1 MKKRAIRRV
10 ALAALALAALASAQS
25 KSYEIKP
32 AEGSRFELRVYK
44 TGFMKGKSHVFLF
57 PQYSATLEYD
67 AQEPDRS
74 KVKLRIDTASIQLT
88 DAWLSAKDFQK
99 VLEFARK
106 EVLNAERYPSMNF
119 DSTSIKPAAGGGFEV
134 QGTLTIRNVGKPA
147 TIRVKLEPQAGG
159 ALRFTGEAKIKMTDY
174 GLRPPSSGFGTVGT
188 KEEMDVSFTLATSPG
203 AP

>member
-1 MKKRAIRRV
+1 VIFRRTI
-10 ALAALALAALASAQS
+10 AALALATAASAQT

-57 PQYSATLEYD
+57 PQYSATLDYD
-67 AQEPDRS
+67 AQTPDRA

-88 DAWLSAKDFQK
+88 DTWLSAKDFQK
-99 VLEFARK
+99 VLAFARD
-106 EVLNAERYPSMNF
+106 EVLNAERYPSMTF
-119 DSTSIKPAAGGGFEV
+119 DSTSIKPAAGGAFEV

-159 ALRFTGEAKIKMTDY
+159 AVRFIGDAKIKMTDY
-174 GLRPPSSGFGTVGT
+174 GLRPPSAGLGTVGT
-188 KEEMDVSFTLATSPG
+188 KEEMDVSFSLLAGPS